1 MYGAES
7 FPFDSE
13 QLKAIPKYYP
23 LIVPPLPPGSTTTP
37 LASTR
42 PRDPPKPARDN
53 TRGAVEAE
61 GRVTVETNTESFS
74 RQSSRAEGYSTQE
87 SSEQQDNED
96 GTKVLFQN
104 GSINLR
110 DMPNRRKESEGDEK
124 DEVEAKG
131 GPREERHT
139 STGRRMHGLHGGI
152 GRNAPYCADSLAKII
167 PGAEGDEKAESK
179 ELELACLLAQ
189 KEETIKDLRKEL
201 AAKEAAL
208 LRLRA
213 EDSEGGGRG
222 LHPQAEVPVT
232 GEYNQQRLR
241 DTELAR
247 LQSIEKRDIL
257 LQNELAQCKK
267 DKDDYESQVLQLTS
281 RLSLYEHEKP
291 TTSDKDDSLE
301 SVLAENHHLNEEI
314 ASLRRDLLKK
324 ETNLKKMRAHVNRV
338 TKPSVVLDEQPQSL
352 PSASQEG
359 EGPPGL
365 VREEL
370 RQRPHTSQ
378 LPQGTSGG
386 QSFGAEQ
393 ESQLAKLYEEMREK
407 DELIKNQAKSLEKLE
422 TTARNLT
429 AMMTYQEKA
438 SSTIK
443 SLSEKC
449 QKLEVRLDYPI
460 WASTETTLS

>member
-1 MYGAES
+1 MCGAES
-7 FPFDSE
+7 FSFDSE
-13 QLKAIPKYYP
+13 RLKAVPKHSP

-37 LASTR
+37 LEGTASTR
-42 PRDPPKPARDN
+42 GPRDPLKPARDN
-53 TRGAVEAE
+53 TGGAVEAG
-61 GRVTVETNTESFS
+61 GRVTVETNTESLS
-74 RQSSRAEGYSTQE
+74 RQSSHAEGYSTQE

-96 GTKVLFQN
+96 ATKVLFQN

-110 DMPNRRKESEGDEK
+110 DMPNRRKESGGDEK
-124 DEVEAKG
+124 DEVKAEG
-131 GPREERHT
+131 GPREERRA
-139 STGRRMHGLHGGI
+139 SAGRRTHGLHGGI
-152 GRNAPYCADSLAKII
+152 GQSAPYCADSLANII
-167 PGAEGDEKAESK
+167 PSAEGDEKAESK
-179 ELELACLLAQ
+179 ELELAQ

-201 AAKEAAL
+201 AA

-247 LQSIEKRDIL
+247 LQSIEKHEVL

-386 QSFGAEQ
+386 RGFGAEH

-407 DELIKNQAKSLEKLE
+407 DELIKIQANNLEKLE

-429 AMMTYQEKA
+429 AMMTYQEKS

-449 QKLEVRLDYPI
+449 HKLEVRLDYPI
-460 WASTETTLS
+460 WA